1 LAIQE
6 EYAVKLNRAGSVVVR
21 LAILVAGFAVAYGV
35 LYAAGKLLVP
45 LTDGADK
52 AILAFINPDTYAP
65 GLDELFRAIN
75 DYTNPLILLPFIC
88 WMIFYALH
96 TLSPKKKLIYYLV
109 FSAVLLTLSGL
120 VYRSYGK
127 TALPQLIP
135 IFVVLAAAPL
145 LGMLPRRKPVLCSA
159 FAVVSVV
166 LLGVMYKNWENK
178 TYIGAN
184 VLMVL
189 MSVAAFGTFIWMF
202 RTMDD
207 DTMRRFSRVFWL
219 VLLAGVLTDFG
230 ITQPI
235 KETIRRPR
243 PFNDANKPWNEH
255 VRPIPDEILR
265 GTNSFPS
272 GHTSGAFALL
282 TPLFWFARDRR
293 VRAGLILWGT
303 LQGVGR
309 VYTAAHFPFCVFMG
323 GLLGFSMG
331 TLIFFTLWGPSLWR
345 DREKVQVI

>member
-1 LAIQE
+1 
-6 EYAVKLNRAGSVVVR
+6 VKLNRVGSVVVR
-21 LAILVAGFAVAYGV
+21 LLILAAGFGIAYGV

-45 LTDGADK
+45 LTDSADK
-52 AILAFINPDTYAP
+52 AILAAINPDTYAP

-88 WMIFYALH
+88 WMIFYALYS
-96 TLSPKKKLIYYLV
+96 LSPKKKLIYYLV
-109 FSAVLLTLSGL
+109 FTAVMLTLSGL
-120 VYRSYGK
+120 IYRAYGK

-135 IFVVLAAAPL
+135 VFVILVIAPL
-145 LGMLPRRKPVLCSA
+145 LGLLPRRKPVLGWA
-159 FAVVSVV
+159 FAVISVV
-166 LLGVMYKNWENK
+166 LLAVMFKSWKNH

-189 MSVAAFGTFIWMF
+189 MSIAAFGTFIWLF

-219 VLLAGVLTDFG
+219 VLLAGLLTDFG
-230 ITQPI
+230 VTQPI
-235 KETIRRPR
+235 KSAIARPR
-243 PFNDANKPWNEH
+243 PLNDANKPWNNT

-265 GTNSFPS
+265 GNNSFPS

-282 TPLFWFARDRR
+282 TPLFWFTRDRR
-293 VRAGLILWGT
+293 VRGGLMLWAT

-309 VYTAAHFPFCVFMG
+309 VYTAAHFPFCVLMG

-331 TLIFFTLWGPSLWR
+331 TLIFFTLWGPSLWP
-345 DREKVQVI
+345 DRERAQVA

>member
-1 LAIQE
+1 MKRDC
-6 EYAVKLNRAGSVVVR
+6 VGNVVVR
-21 LAILVAGFAVAYGV
+21 LVILAAGFAVAFGV
-35 LYAAGKLLVP
+35 LYAAGRFLVP

-52 AILAFINPDTYAP
+52 AILAAINPDTYAP

-88 WMIFYALH
+88 WMIFYALYS
-96 TLSPKKKLIYYLV
+96 LPPRKKIIYYLV
-109 FSAVLLTLSGL
+109 FTIVMLTLSAL
-120 VYRSYGK
+120 IYRSYGK
-127 TALPQLIP
+127 TALPNLIP
-135 IFVVLAAAPL
+135 VFVVLAVAPL
-145 LGMLPRRKPVLCSA
+145 LGILPARKPVLCRA
-159 FAVVSVV
+159 FAVVSVI
-166 LLGVMYKNWENK
+166 LLAVMYKNWENK

-219 VLLAGVLTDFG
+219 VLLAAVLTDFG

-235 KETIRRPR
+235 KNAIARPR
-243 PFNDANKPWNEH
+243 PFNDANKPWNES

-282 TPLFWFARDRR
+282 TPLFWFTRDRR

-331 TLIFFTLWGPSLWR
+331 TLVFFTLWGPSLR
-345 DREKVQVI
+345 PDREKLGAA

>member
-1 LAIQE
+1 M
-6 EYAVKLNRAGSVVVR
+6 KLNRVGSVVVR
-21 LAILVAGFAVAYGV
+21 LVILAVGVAVAYGV
-35 LYAAGKLLVP
+35 LHAAGKLLVP

-52 AILAFINPDTYAP
+52 AILAAINPDTYAP

-88 WMIFYALH
+88 WMIFYALYSF
-96 TLSPKKKLIYYLV
+96 TPKKKLVCYLI

-135 IFVVLAAAPL
+135 IFVVIAVAPL
-145 LGMLPRRKPVLCSA
+145 LGMLPPRKPVLCWA
-159 FAVVSVV
+159 FGVVSVV
-166 LLGVMYKNWENK
+166 LLAVMYKNWENK
-178 TYIGAN
+178 TYVGAN

-189 MSVAAFGTFIWMF
+189 MAVAAFGAFIWMF

-207 DTMRRFSRVFWL
+207 GTMRRFSRVFWL
-219 VLLAGVLTDFG
+219 VLLAGLLTDFG

-235 KETIRRPR
+235 KSAIARPR
-243 PFNDANKPWNEH
+243 PFNDANKPWNND
-255 VRPIPDEILR
+255 VRPIPDEILK
-265 GTNSFPS
+265 GSNSFPS

-323 GLLGFSMG
+323 GLLGFGLG
-331 TLIFFTLWGPSLWR
+331 TLVFFTLWGPSLWP
-345 DREKVQVI
+345 DREKAAAA

>member
-1 LAIQE
+1 VILA
-6 EYAVKLNRAGSVVVR
+6 
-21 LAILVAGFAVAYGV
+21 AGFGVAYGV

-45 LTDGADK
+45 RTDAADK

-75 DYTNPLILLPFIC
+75 DYTNALILLPFIC
-88 WMIFYALH
+88 WMIFYALYS
-96 TLSPKKKLIYYLV
+96 LSPKEKVFYYLA
-109 FSAVLLTLSGL
+109 FTAVILTISGL
-120 VYRSYGK
+120 IYRSYGK
-127 TALPQLIP
+127 TSLSNLIP
-135 IFVVLAAAPL
+135 VFVVLAVAPL
-145 LGMLPRRKPVLCSA
+145 LGLFPARKPVLCRA
-159 FAVVSVV
+159 FAVVSII
-166 LLGVMYKNWENK
+166 LLAVMYKNWENK

-230 ITQPI
+230 VTQPI
-235 KETIRRPR
+235 KETIKRPR
-243 PFNDANKPWNEH
+243 PLNEANKPWNEQ

-282 TPLFWFARDRR
+282 TPLFWFTRDRR
-293 VRAGLILWGT
+293 VRGGLILWGT

-309 VYTAAHFPFCVFMG
+309 VYTAAHFPFCVLMG

-331 TLIFFTLWGPSLWR
+331 TLIFFTLWGPSLWP
-345 DREKVQVI
+345 DRESRGIVQAA